1 MALEAPEIVAAVV
14 MLAPALDPEA
24 ERYFA
29 LGKLA
34 EWKLTEWM
42 VPFSFRVAQIEKRY
56 HAAALRPLVGQWK
69 NIQVAVLMLHGS
81 KDKLV
86 PYAPNVAFVQ
96 KHFSNTQFT
105 LHRVVGKGHVFP
117 MQETEMVKKVLL
129 GQLNQPL
136 LPADSLR
143 IKD

>member
-1 MALEAPEIVAAVV
+1 
-14 MLAPALDPEA
+14 
-24 ERYFA
+24 
-29 LGKLA
+29 
-34 EWKLTEWM
+34 
-42 VPFSFRVAQIEKRY
+42 
-56 HAAALRPLVGQWK
+56 
-69 NIQVAVLMLHGS
+69 MLHGS

-86 PYAPNVAFVQ
+86 PYAPNVAFAQ

-105 LHRVVGKGHVFP
+105 LHRVLGKAHVFP